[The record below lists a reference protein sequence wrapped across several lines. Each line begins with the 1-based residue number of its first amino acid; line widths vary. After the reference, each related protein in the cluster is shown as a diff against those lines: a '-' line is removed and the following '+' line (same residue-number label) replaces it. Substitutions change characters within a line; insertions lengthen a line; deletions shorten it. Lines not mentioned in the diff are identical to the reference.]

1 MPFTRLLAAV
11 PCCFK
16 DSVFC
21 SLSLSGIL
29 YNPLKMAPNSHI
41 TTREL
46 CERNR
51 YCAQDSNHAVFP
63 LPARHRHN
71 RRLINTDSST
81 LSVDSRGISLTQ
93 LKDTRTGTSLIKL
106 YTAGRAV
113 RKRRLCFLQRLLD
126 LFFVML
132 AAIDFILCF
141 YVTDWFQWSLRLFVV
156 IVSNIEDLVL
166 SIQLWD

>member
-1 MPFTRLLAAV
+1 
-11 PCCFK
+11 
-16 DSVFC
+16 
-21 SLSLSGIL
+21 
-29 YNPLKMAPNSHI
+29 MAPNSHI

-93 LKDTRTGTSLIKL
+93 LKDTWTGTSLIKL
-106 YTAGRAV
+106 YTTGRAV

-126 LFFVML
+126 LFFVMP
-132 AAIDFILCF
+132 AAIDFNLCF
-141 YVTDWFQWSLRLFVV
+141 CVTYWFQWTISLQLFVV
-156 IVSNIEDLVL
+156 IVSNIEELRL